1 MSIHTSSNQDTSQ
14 TTLQSATSTEQQT
27 EGGEGQKEELCEE
40 GDSSPNTAHAVLGEG
55 SLECLTISRR
65 GLFAAGKVR

>member
-1 MSIHTSSNQDTSQ
+1 MSIHTLSNQDTSQ
-14 TTLQSATSTEQQT
+14 TTLQSATSTELQT
-27 EGGEGQKEELCEE
+27 EGGEDQKKELCME
-40 GDSSPNTAHAVLGEG
+40 GESSPNTAHAVLGEG